1 MNQADKSSRA
11 RSGFLGRLVGL
22 FDSVSLGI
30 TLLTLLFI
38 YCTIGSAG
46 IFYPEGG
53 RFWVADAWTYGQL
66 RTFRGLEMTE
76 YEWFNWW
83 PFDLIIGL
91 ICINLTVVTL
101 RRIRLNAINLGVWM
115 IHSGI
120 IMLCIGSVWYFG
132 TKLEG
137 DTPVVRRQVAITT
150 PTGESG
156 AILAIPGA
164 GTALD
169 GWRFD
174 VVRVDPDY
182 VLLSEPDA
190 GSHDFSVTVS
200 VVPPEGEPFMRQL
213 LARHPEHAE
222 DVVRTNDPAQP
233 MARAIKVLGKPLVHE
248 DLQMSLIYD
257 PQDFFYLANWV
268 EKSWALYLREV
279 LPEGGYGPWAQRSI
293 KNMPLYND
301 YLSSTEEAWFSPG
314 KTSLAEMVDP
324 LDAMALAMEA
334 HDPLGDEPVAITSYL
349 RYAAMETRR
358 IAGGSRLD
366 PAMTLRLEDIEN
378 EAFFDLELAAFESE
392 EQAAEMGVGFQ
403 WANSLEERQ
412 KLSETRSPRL
422 RFSVPGAVSP
432 FDLSVQSVALQ
443 NPALEFQE
451 VPGTNY
457 EYRVEFIQD
466 LGEQG
471 VLASVE
477 LRTPGRH
484 FRRWVFDPEH
494 AALTMDVSL
503 SVEAELDHDDH
514 TGHTHTPSLIPEE
527 RYELDTGIA
536 ITFEPGRAPPPLLFL
551 GGPGEADLGVVLQIG
566 SVQDGSYV
574 PLVVGEPVSLGSA
587 RTVTPTS
594 FHARSHLEERPS
606 IVPLQERNRDARERR
621 SMARFQ
627 FASGGEVVSDWA
639 RFHEY
644 VFDEPDNKRVRF
656 APALRRYPFAPSVV
670 DLPDGR
676 RLEMLLSRRR
686 IRLPAPVAL
695 DDFELTSHVGG
706 FTGQVASILNWT
718 SQICFEMGNEWTDPI
733 PVTVNAPA
741 EFDGMWFFQAAWDPP
756 DPSRFAGQPDSAG
769 LNYTVLGVG
778 NRNGVRLQLFGCT
791 VAVLGMLYAFY
802 VKPQLIRRRRH
813 AGHGVASELA
823 EQEG

>member
-1 MNQADKSSRA
+1 MNQTDQSHRA
-11 RSGFLGRLVGL
+11 RPGFLIRLVDL

-30 TLLTLLFI
+30 TLLVLLFI

-53 RFWVADAWTYGQL
+53 RFWVSDAWTYGQL

-91 ICINLTVVTL
+91 ICMTLTVVTL
-101 RRIRLNAINLGVWM
+101 RRIRLNVINLGVWM

-120 IMLCIGSVWYFG
+120 IMLCAGSVWYFG

-150 PTGESG
+150 PTGKSG
-156 AILAIPGA
+156 SLLAIPGA
-164 GTALD
+164 GTVLD

-182 VLLSEPDA
+182 TLLSEPDA
-190 GSHDFSVTVS
+190 GSRDFSVTVS
-200 VVPPEGEPFMRQL
+200 VEPSDGEPFMRQL
-213 LARHPEHAE
+213 LARHPEYTE
-222 DVVRTNDPAQP
+222 DVVRTGDPSQP
-233 MARAIKVLGKPLVHE
+233 MARAIKVHGKPLIDE
-248 DLQMSLIYD
+248 DLQMSLVYD
-257 PQDFFYLANWV
+257 PQAYFYLANWI

-279 LPEGGYGPWAQRSI
+279 LPGGDYGPWAQRPI

-301 YLSSTEEAWFSPG
+301 YLSSAEEAWFSLG
-314 KTSLAEMVDP
+314 QAAIADMLDP
-324 LDAMALAMEA
+324 LNAVALATVS

-349 RYAAMETRR
+349 RYASMETRR
-358 IAGGSRLD
+358 IAGGSAID
-366 PAMTLRLEDIEN
+366 PAITLRLEDDQN
-378 EAFFDLELAAFESE
+378 QASFDLDLAAFHPED
-392 EQAAEMGVGFQ
+392 QTAEMGVGFH
-403 WANSLEERQ
+403 WAGSLEERQ
-412 KLSETRSPRL
+412 ELAEPLAPQL
-422 RFSVPGAVSP
+422 RFSEPGDSTP
-432 FDLSVQSVALQ
+432 FELSVHRVALQ
-443 NPALEFQE
+443 DPTLQFQQ
-451 VPGTNY
+451 VPGTDY

-466 LGEQG
+466 LGAQG

-477 LRTPGRH
+477 LRTPERH

-514 TGHTHTPSLIPEE
+514 TGHDHTPSLIPEQ
-527 RYELDTGIA
+527 RYELDSGIEIA
-536 ITFEPGRAPPPLLFL
+536 FEPGHSPPPLLFL
-551 GGPGEADLGVVLQIG
+551 GGPGEKELGVVLQVG

-574 PLVVGEPVSLGSA
+574 PLVVGEPISLGGG
-587 RTVTPTS
+587 RTVTPLS
-594 FHARSHLEERPS
+594 FHARSHLEERPR

-627 FASGGEVVSDWA
+627 FASGGELVSDWT

-644 VFDEPDNKRVRF
+644 VFDESDNSSVRF
-656 APALRRYPFAPSVV
+656 SPALRRFPFLPSVV

-676 RLEMLLSRRR
+676 RIEVLLSRRR
-686 IRLPAPVAL
+686 MPLPAPVAL

-718 SQICFEMGNEWTDPI
+718 SQICFERGNEWTAPI

-741 EFDGMWFFQAAWDPP
+741 EYDGMWFFQAAWDPP
-756 DPSRFAGQPDSAG
+756 EPSRFSGQPDSAG

-802 VKPQLIRRRRH
+802 IKPQLIRRRRI
-813 AGHGVASELA
+813 ASGDAVGDLA
-823 EQEG
+823 EKEA